1 MPSSPCAN
9 LSLAASCFSQ
19 AARKIGISVRPGSFC
34 AMLAQSSPASCP
46 SCSAPAPL
54 ATAAETVAVS
64 SPAAIWMSVVS
75 TLLSVT
81 ASIFNRGGV
90 WREVANLDLPNNV
103 PRWLS
108 GRAARDFEVS
118 VFETH
123 RPAGRV

>member
-1 MPSSPCAN
+1 
-9 LSLAASCFSQ
+9 
-19 AARKIGISVRPGSFC
+19 
-34 AMLAQSSPASCP
+34 
-46 SCSAPAPL
+46 
-54 ATAAETVAVS
+54 
-64 SPAAIWMSVVS
+64 MSVVS

-123 RPAGRV
+123 RPRRRVSARFNNFFRDFCEDPSASGEDVAYVG